1 MRLMLT
7 LLLAAITFI
16 SYSQKAGGVK
26 PVDLVKSVKSKSN
39 FQTVSPFAI
48 APQKKDQVTELEGVS
63 SDYMVLNLNK
73 SRLNLIA
80 KSAPKT
86 MTLTIPTQTQDEL
99 ELELVKVDIENHV
112 ATVTLNRPDK
122 HNALSVDMFEAI
134 VDAGEQL
141 GSNKTV
147 RAIVLRG
154 EGPSFCAGL
163 DFGEMQSLVADQNTA
178 AQTLGRLFK
187 RDNDP
192 DNIAQRVSYVWQK
205 IDTPVIA
212 ALHGVVYGGGLQI
225 ALGADIRVTSSDAK
239 FSVME
244 VRYGL
249 VPDMG
254 ITQMLPD
261 LMPKDQALGL
271 SLTGR
276 VFGAA
281 EAQDLGVV
289 TMVDD
294 TALEKAHAI
303 ANEIATKS
311 PSATRAIKKLYR
323 ESWRT
328 DAFTGLALEEKLQR
342 ELIGSKNQIEA
353 VTASMQKRPAN
364 FE

>member
-1 MRLMLT
+1 M
-7 LLLAAITFI
+7 
-16 SYSQKAGGVK
+16 S
-26 PVDLVKSVKSKSN
+26 
-39 FQTVSPFAI
+39 
-48 APQKKDQVTELEGVS
+48 
-63 SDYMVLNLNK
+63 
-73 SRLNLIA
+73 
-80 KSAPKT
+80 
-86 MTLTIPTQTQDEL
+86 
-99 ELELVKVDIENHV
+99 ELVKVDIENHV

-261 LMPKDQALGL
+261 LMPKDQALEL

-294 TALEKAHAI
+294 TPLEKAHAI